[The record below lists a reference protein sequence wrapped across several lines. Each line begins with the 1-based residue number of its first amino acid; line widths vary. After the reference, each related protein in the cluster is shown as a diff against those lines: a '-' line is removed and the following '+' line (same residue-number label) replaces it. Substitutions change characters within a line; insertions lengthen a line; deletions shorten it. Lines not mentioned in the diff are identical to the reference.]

1 MLSRSEISGRGMKIP
16 RSKWFT
22 LYIGCGFYLVTL
34 IIFIYASAL
43 VLGLES
49 GYIFCLD
56 PSIGSWGLDSIVGD

>member
-1 MLSRSEISGRGMKIP
+1 MVCI
-16 RSKWFT
+16 T